1 NMNNTAAQDVDD
13 NLEKAKNYMNKVFNG
28 NVQTLT
34 VTNPEAVVLIE
45 KIKNNLKAD
54 SVPYDT
60 VSQDIITLVKMTRE
74 K

>member
-1 NMNNTAAQDVDD
+1 MT
-13 NLEKAKNYMNKVFNG
+13 KVFNG

-34 VTNPEAVVLIE
+34 VTNPKAVDLIE
-45 KIKNNLKAD
+45 KIKTNLKAD

>member
-1 NMNNTAAQDVDD
+1 VDD
-13 NLEKAKNYMNKVFNG
+13 NLDKAKSYMNKVFNG

-45 KIKNNLKAD
+45 KIKNNLKAE

-60 VSQDIITLVKMTRE
+60 VSRDIITLVKMTRE

>member
-1 NMNNTAAQDVDD
+1 VDD
-13 NLEKAKNYMNKVFNG
+13 NLDKAKSYMNKVFNG

>member
-1 NMNNTAAQDVDD
+1 MTPVDLLSDFNTSLTLGKKDKQRMNMGGP
-13 NLEKAKNYMNKVFNG
+13 LM
-28 NVQTLT
+28 
-34 VTNPEAVVLIE
+34 IE